1 MWKNIA
7 VKAFAAKAGMLALE
21 VNTAAVDTILISKQ
35 DKRYLELSASNTAFS
50 KEAIMMGSIR
60 WEIVVP
66 LTEKACNL
74 SLRAD

>member
-35 DKRYLELSASNTAFS
+35 DKRYLEMKAPNTAFS

-60 WEIVVP
+60 WEIVIP
-66 LTEKACNL
+66 LTGKACNL